1 MTPSVQFL
9 GLTIHE
15 PTTMLTDL
23 VIMAVAWLLA
33 RQLLQNE
40 QHRRYRSRFYW
51 GAGLLFIGLGALQG
65 AISHGL
71 AAYLGD
77 TADTLI
83 WKGTVYSI
91 GFSMVFALGGTLEG
105 APLAAGARRFFW
117 VVNLVAFLVYAA
129 WMISH
134 DDFLYVIYF
143 YVPAM
148 LLIAA
153 LQVWALLGKQSH
165 GAGWI
170 LGGVVVTLFGAV
182 VQQSGF
188 TLHTHFNYNDMFHLI
203 QVVGLLLF
211 FRGITRLTGQERAE
225 RAGNP
230 V

>member
-1 MTPSVQFL
+1 MTPSVQVL

-15 PTTMLTDL
+15 PTTMVTDL
-23 VIMAVAWLLA
+23 LITMVGWLLA
-33 RQLLQNE
+33 SRLLLDEKHGCYQ
-40 QHRRYRSRFYW
+40 SRFYW
-51 GAGLLFIGLGALQG
+51 GVGLLFISLGALLG

-83 WKGTVYSI
+83 WKSTVYTV
-91 GFSMVFALGGTLEG
+91 GFSMVFAVGGTLAG
-105 APLAAGARRFFW
+105 APLAARVRRFFW
-117 VVNLVAFLVYAA
+117 LVNLAAFLAYAA
-129 WMISH
+129 WMINH
-134 DDFLYVIYF
+134 DDFLYVIYY

-153 LQVWALLGKQSH
+153 LQVWALLGKQSN

-170 LGGVVVTLFGAV
+170 LAGVVVTLFGAV

-188 TLHTHFNYNDMFHLI
+188 ALHTHFNYNDMFHLI

-211 FRGITRLTGQERAE
+211 FRGITRLKGQERAE

-230 V
+230 A